1 MHVFVETSH
10 TRPACFWLL
19 LLLYLVPCKFERCS
33 AIDWRKCRSH
43 RRCAG
48 DRGARLVGGLLLREL
63 ARGAA
68 EAFAGQAA
76 AALPTAFVAARDED
90 ADVAAAWADVWEEGT
105 SSGAGAARLY
115 AADIVPL
122 IARGAAPGQTCLH
135 CYHPPC
141 LPLCWHIC
149 LPTTV

>member
-1 MHVFVETSH
+1 MQK
-10 TRPACFWLL
+10 RRGCFWLL
-19 LLLYLVPCKFERCS
+19 IFALAFVLPCKYIRGS
-33 AIDWRKCRSH
+33 APNWHESRG
-43 RRCAG
+43 RRRRAG

-90 ADVAAAWADVWEEGT
+90 ADVAAAWSDVWEEGT

-122 IARGAAPGQTCLH
+122 IARGAAPGHIRLLR
-135 CYHPPC
+135 YHYLC
-141 LPLCWHIC
+141 LPL
-149 LPTTV
+149 